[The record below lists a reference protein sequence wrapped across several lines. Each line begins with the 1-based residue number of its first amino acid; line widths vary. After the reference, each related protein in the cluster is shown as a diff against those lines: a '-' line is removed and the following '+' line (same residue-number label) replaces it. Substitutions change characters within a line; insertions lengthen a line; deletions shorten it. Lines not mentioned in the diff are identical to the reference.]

1 MKVILC
7 AHVLE
12 GLLEAARRNYPNEF
26 FCLLGGEKTGD
37 AYLAREIVY
46 IPFRSG
52 PTYAFFQPTD
62 IPFDSSIIGS
72 AHTHPGPALPSSADL
87 HSFPY
92 AGWVH
97 VIISYPYT
105 AENVRAYDAKGNEI
119 SWTVAECGQ

>member
-1 MKVILC
+1 VRVFVC

-12 GLLEAARRNYPNEF
+12 GILQAARRTYPNEF
-26 FCLLGGEKTGD
+26 FCLLGGGKTKD
-37 AYLAREIVY
+37 AYFVREIVY

-52 PTYAFFQPTD
+52 PTFALYHVTD

-97 VIISYPYT
+97 MIVSYPYT
-105 AENVRAYDAKGNEI
+105 AENVRVYDARGKELHW
-119 SWTVAECGQ
+119 SVTECGQ